1 MSTAISSWLRN
12 IFQRPSSQEP
22 SPQAPAQTAFGGDP
36 QEPVVIYKAANAM
49 EADLVIA
56 LLASESIPAFA
67 TGGALSQSF
76 GLQVGPMAE
85 VNVLVAS
92 SLAGRARQ
100 IVEERHL
107 GSQESSEED
116 DSEIDDAEATE
127 DDGFSSSS

>member
-1 MSTAISSWLRN
+1 M
-12 IFQRPSSQEP
+12 
-22 SPQAPAQTAFGGDP
+22 
-36 QEPVVIYKAANAM
+36 IYTAANAM

-76 GLQVGPMAE
+76 GLQIGPMAE

-92 SLAGRARQ
+92 SSAGRARQ

-107 GSQESSEED
+107 GSQESSGED
-116 DSEIDDAEATE
+116 DSETDDAEATE
-127 DDGFSSSS
+127 DDGFSSNS

>member
-1 MSTAISSWLRN
+1 M
-12 IFQRPSSQEP
+12 P

-67 TGGALSQSF
+67 TGGALSQNF
-76 GLQVGPMAE
+76 GLQIGPMAE
-85 VNVLVAS
+85 VNVVVAS

-100 IVEERHL
+100 IVEERHR
-107 GSQESSEED
+107 GGPQESSEED
-116 DSEIDDAEATE
+116 DSETDDAEATE

>member
-1 MSTAISSWLRN
+1 MSIAISSWLRN
-12 IFQRPSSQEP
+12 IFQRPSSQKT
-22 SPQAPAQTAFGGDP
+22 SPQAPAKTAFGGDP
-36 QEPVVIYKAANAM
+36 QEPVVIYTAANAM

-67 TGGALSQSF
+67 TGGALSQNF
-76 GLQVGPMAE
+76 GLQIGPMAE

-107 GSQESSEED
+107 GTQPSSEED
-116 DSEIDDAEATE
+116 DSETDDAEATE
-127 DDGFSSSS
+127 EDGFSSNS